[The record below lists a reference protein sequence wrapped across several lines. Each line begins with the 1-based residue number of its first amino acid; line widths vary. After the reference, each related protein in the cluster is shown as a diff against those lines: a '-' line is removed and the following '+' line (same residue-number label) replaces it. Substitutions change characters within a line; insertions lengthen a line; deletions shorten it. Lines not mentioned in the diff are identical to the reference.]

1 MGLNLQANAEDQVAR
16 CPAGQRRSNQMIIY
30 SKHLWGFPL
39 LCRSYGSTLPRA
51 FPFAVFSSV
60 LTWIIEEYAGDE
72 TRLWFDHPYPY
83 QMYAW
88 VVGFVLIFRSNFG
101 YQRYWEGRTRIQDMS
116 SKWIDGAAMVLC
128 FDEATSNEKAIQG
141 LDGGESGV
149 EFRNKFIHFMSMMHA
164 LALQQLRADNGEL
177 ALKTDDTGGEPTQ
190 AGNLYCLGSQEIYS
204 RESRMEAVSTYN
216 QMFSHEHALS
226 QTLSENKPWF
236 TGSPA
241 GPGKKEMNALPDL
254 EAPLGEA
261 LSHDSSVRSAQ
272 PDHVLGSPRHNLS
285 TNRLFTAESDKWG
298 FKEKLGSC
306 CMLRPDVDRR
316 NRYNESKPLAVIGE
330 ITPAEIKA
338 LNGTCERAHMAFG
351 WVLRAIGRRSQQGG
365 INASPPV
372 FSRVYQVLSDGMT
385 GYNNAVKLHDTPFP
399 FPYSQFIF
407 FNLILF
413 SLTVPWIVSAK
424 IGDKAGE
431 TADWG
436 SKVVCC
442 VVTFMIV
449 LVYFALNEV
458 ARDLED
464 PFNHDPNELPLMVM
478 QRNFNQRIAALMAK
492 EAYDVEAG
500 PLDIQTGLLHGR
512 QPEAVLERIATLAE
526 GFGEAVRERGATLAA
541 SAATGAAGEGQMPS
555 LDELGV
561 IPEEEPDK
569 KQL

>member
-60 LTWIIEEYAGDE
+60 LTWIVEEYANDQ

-128 FDEATSNEKAIQG
+128 FDEATSNEKGIQG

-190 AGNLYCLGSQEIYS
+190 AGNLYCLGS
-204 RESRMEAVSTYN
+204 
-216 QMFSHEHALS
+216 
-226 QTLSENKPWF
+226 
-236 TGSPA
+236 
-241 GPGKKEMNALPDL
+241 
-254 EAPLGEA
+254 
-261 LSHDSSVRSAQ
+261 
-272 PDHVLGSPRHNLS
+272 PRHNLS

-298 FKEKLGSC
+298 FKEKLGSY

-330 ITPAEIKA
+330 ITPA
-338 LNGTCERAHMAFG
+338 
-351 WVLRAIGRRSQQGG
+351 
-365 INASPPV
+365 
-372 FSRVYQVLSDGMT
+372 
-385 GYNNAVKLHDTPFP
+385 
-399 FPYSQFIF
+399 
-407 FNLILF
+407 
-413 SLTVPWIVSAK
+413 
-424 IGDKAGE
+424 
-431 TADWG
+431 
-436 SKVVCC
+436 
-442 VVTFMIV
+442 
-449 LVYFALNEV
+449 
-458 ARDLED
+458 
-464 PFNHDPNELPLMVM
+464 
-478 QRNFNQRIAALMAK
+478 
-492 EAYDVEAG
+492 
-500 PLDIQTGLLHGR
+500 
-512 QPEAVLERIATLAE
+512 
-526 GFGEAVRERGATLAA
+526 
-541 SAATGAAGEGQMPS
+541 
-555 LDELGV
+555 
-561 IPEEEPDK
+561 
-569 KQL
+569 